1 MSYENSVNVSF
12 GLGCGGDHLGF
23 GVGGVQ
29 PTGIVWKSVE
39 RKFFAVSILLVMV
52 DKSILNKK
60 NYLFLFVFVCFC
72 LFCVY
77 FFM

>member
-29 PTGIVWKSVE
+29 PTGRVWKSVE
-39 RKFFAVSILLVMV
+39 RKFFAVSILLVISNTSEINFNNQRSLRSV
-52 DKSILNKK
+52 GETIVPSS
-60 NYLFLFVFVCFC
+60 V
-72 LFCVY
+72 
-77 FFM
+77 